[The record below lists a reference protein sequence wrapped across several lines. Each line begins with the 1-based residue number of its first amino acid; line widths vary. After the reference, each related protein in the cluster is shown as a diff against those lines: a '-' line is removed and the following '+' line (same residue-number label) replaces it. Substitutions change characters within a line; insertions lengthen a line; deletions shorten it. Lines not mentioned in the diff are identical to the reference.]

1 MDYIRLG
8 QHLKSSRETKG
19 YTQKYIADV
28 LKVTPQTIST
38 WETGKNK
45 IDIDTLEKLCS
56 IYGISIIDALSFLEL
71 EKPTITA
78 DSELSEIKRAIVD
91 KVKTMDDTQ
100 VAALNSLVDS
110 ILALQNK

>member
-45 IDIDTLEKLCS
+45 IDAGQDHGADRMPWRCIKLFR
-56 IYGISIIDALSFLEL
+56 YL
-71 EKPTITA
+71 
-78 DSELSEIKRAIVD
+78 
-91 KVKTMDDTQ
+91 
-100 VAALNSLVDS
+100 
-110 ILALQNK
+110 